1 MTESPPADDVL
12 EGLAILAPGD
22 QSVERRDATHGG
34 RGVEHAVELTR
45 LAAGDLFDDATGV
58 DRGRL
63 KPRSFEAGGGLCEK
77 FGPGDGAFEIRNLG
91 IAVAHSS
98 SSS

>member
-1 MTESPPADDVL
+1 ME
-12 EGLAILAPGD
+12 LA
-22 QSVERRDATHGG
+22 
-34 RGVEHAVELTR
+34 R

-63 KPRSFEAGGGLCEK
+63 QPRSFEAGDGLCEE

-91 IAVAHSS
+91 IVVAHSS